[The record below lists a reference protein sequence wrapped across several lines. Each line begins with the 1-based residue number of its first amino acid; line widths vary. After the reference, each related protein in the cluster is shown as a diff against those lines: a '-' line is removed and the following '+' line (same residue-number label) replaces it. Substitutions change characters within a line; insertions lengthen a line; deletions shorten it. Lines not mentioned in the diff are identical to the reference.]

1 MELPKTFVETTQAI
15 LEADYEAFQQALL
28 TEPSVSVR
36 LNTQRGVQL
45 RLHVDAVAWC
55 PTGYYLNERPS
66 FTFDP
71 LFHAGVY
78 YVQEASSMFLSQV
91 IRTQVQHPV
100 VALDMCAAPG
110 GKSTLLCDTLPKGSL
125 LVTNEYVR
133 SRSQILAEN
142 ITKWGNPNVFVTNNG
157 AESFAA
163 LGPTFDFV
171 LVDAPC
177 SGEGMFRKDEVA
189 IQEWSP
195 SSVWQCVERQ
205 RSILSDVWQALKPGG
220 LLVYSTCTFNLQEN
234 EGNVKWLQ
242 DTFQAQVLPVPVEDS
257 WGIIGSLAEDFN
269 APVYRFMPHK
279 TRGEGL
285 FMTVLKKPEEE
296 LYSRAS
302 CIKKNKKKGKGQPV
316 PNECKAWVTHSE
328 EFYFCWYKDKLM
340 AINKEWQSL
349 WDQLSEQ
356 LHVLQAGIT
365 VATQKGKDFIPEHA
379 LALSLYRN
387 TQAFPTVELTY
398 AQAIAYL
405 RKEVVVLDAQ
415 VPKGYVCVTYREVPL
430 GWVKNLGNRA
440 NNLYPDPWRIR
451 SGYIPEEQNILSNH
465 ITLK

>member
-1 MELPKTFVETTQAI
+1 MELPKSFVETTQAI
-15 LEADYEAFQQALL
+15 LGADYEAFQQALL

-45 RLHVDAVAWC
+45 SLQADAVAWC
-55 PTGYYLNERPS
+55 PTGYYLDERPT

-71 LFHAGVY
+71 LFHAGAY

-91 IRTQVQHPV
+91 VRTQVQHPV

-110 GKSTLLCDTLPKGSL
+110 GKSTLLCDALPEGSL

-133 SRSQILAEN
+133 NRSQILAEN

-157 AESFAA
+157 AESFAE
-163 LGPTFDFV
+163 LGPAFDFI

-189 IQEWSP
+189 IHEWSP
-195 SSVWQCVERQ
+195 ANVWQCVERQ

-234 EGNVKWLQ
+234 EGNVKWMQ
-242 DTFQAQVLPVPVEDS
+242 DAFHAQVLQVPIENS
-257 WGIIGSLAEDFN
+257 WGITGSLADDFTE
-269 APVYRFMPHK
+269 PVYRFMPHK

-285 FMTVLKKPEEE
+285 FMAVLRKPDEEMG
-296 LYSRAS
+296 LRSSRS
-302 CIKKNKKKGKGQPV
+302 KKNKKKGKEQPV
-316 PNECKAWVTHSE
+316 PNECKAWLTHSRE
-328 EFYFCWYKDKLM
+328 CYFCWHKYKVI
-340 AINKEWQSL
+340 AFRKEWQSL
-349 WDQLSEQ
+349 WELLSEQ
-356 LHVLQAGIT
+356 LQVLQAGIT
-365 VATQKGKDFIPEHA
+365 VATLKGKDVIPEHA
-379 LALSLYRN
+379 LALSSYRN
-387 TQAFPTVELTY
+387 TQAFPTAELTY
-398 AQAIAYL
+398 EQAIAYL
-405 RKEVVVLDAQ
+405 RKEAVVLDAQ

-451 SGYIPEEQNILSNH
+451 SGYIPEELNILSNH